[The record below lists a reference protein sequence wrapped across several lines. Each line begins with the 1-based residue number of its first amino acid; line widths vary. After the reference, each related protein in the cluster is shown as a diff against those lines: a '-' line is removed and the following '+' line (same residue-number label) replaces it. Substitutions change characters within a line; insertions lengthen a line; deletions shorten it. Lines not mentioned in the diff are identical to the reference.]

1 MAATHTVSDRIAQA
15 SQELSATEVAVG
27 LALVSGLLFG
37 LLLLQQP
44 LAHDGLHNFRHVAGV
59 VCH

>member
-15 SQELSATEVAVG
+15 SQELSAAEVAVG
-27 LALVSGLLFG
+27 LALVAGLLFG

-44 LAHDGLHNFRHVAGV
+44 LAHDSLHNFRHVAGV

>member
-15 SQELSATEVAVG
+15 NQELTRWEVAAG
-27 LALVSGLLFG
+27 LALTVGLLIG

-44 LAHDGLHNFRHVAGV
+44 LAHDGLHNFRHAAGV